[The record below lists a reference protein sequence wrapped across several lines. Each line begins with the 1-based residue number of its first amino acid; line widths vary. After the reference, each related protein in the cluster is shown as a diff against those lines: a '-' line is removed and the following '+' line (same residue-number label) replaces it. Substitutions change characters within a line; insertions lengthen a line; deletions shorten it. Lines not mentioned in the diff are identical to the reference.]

1 MLIKAVLLWVC
12 FLGTSYGTFV
22 AIFWRTVHQ
31 VILWWSSFF
40 RNFISSIIRFSFV
53 PTCLWNVH
61 QVVLP
66 LMKFIFWELHLPFVF
81 IWFPHIL
88 RNVVSLCDTSFDE
101 VHFIET
107 SWNVCLLSFVP
118 HLLRNVHRY
127 VNLMKFI
134 FLGTWRNMC
143 FHLFSQFEECSPCV
157 KFDDFHFM
165 GTLMQHV
172 LLFQLLV
179 LLLVSNCHEGPILG
193 STQWEDCVLFC
204 LQGPNPPCLKIQVL
218 TFVWP
223 VY

>member
-1 MLIKAVLLWVC
+1 MEHLLPYFGELFTKWYFDEVH
-12 FLGTSYGTFV
+12 FSGTSSHLSFGFHLFSHVYEMFTRWYF
-22 AIFWRTVHQ
+22 
-31 VILWWSSFF
+31 LWWSSFF
-40 RNFISSIIRFSFV
+40 WNFIYLLFSFDSLTFWGILFHYAILWCSSFYRNFMDRLFVVICSS
-53 PTCLWNVH
+53 
-61 QVVLP
+61 
-66 LMKFIFWELHLPFVF
+66 PFEKCS
-81 IWFPHIL
+81 P
-88 RNVVSLCDTSFDE
+88 C
-101 VHFIET
+101 
-107 SWNVCLLSFVP
+107 
-118 HLLRNVHRY
+118 

-193 STQWEDCVLFC
+193 STQSEDCVLFC